1 MFTRAALRAA
11 RPSLSSAT
19 RTYAQSSRPSRPPP
33 PPKAS
38 KPPPR
43 PTTSKPSTSKPVA
56 AAAAAATGASKT
68 AAQQPIAQQ
77 QNLDEPPADNVRSQA
92 QNAQAGAENTTQPD
106 PNAQPAPSASK
117 EAEVEAEMPSG
128 PLPDLRQG
136 IPSTFD
142 FEFGGAKKDPK
153 VHEAEKAQN
162 EAADMAQL
170 EAEAAEAGGRG
181 KKGDDGREYSR
192 SDYETSLDR
201 RRAKT
206 FNYMY
211 LAALAAGVAGG
222 AYFTRPFSANE
233 EVPVGL
239 DPELASG
246 WGPTSMYS
254 RVRARMGH
262 QLGYYTEPSFPKL
275 LPTVPENQRQPFTLV
290 LSLEDLMIHTTWDR
304 KNGYRTAK
312 RPGIDYFIRYLSQ
325 YYELVLFTSVPIAM
339 ADPVIK
345 KLDPFHFIMWPLGRE
360 ATKYE
365 NGQYVKDLEY
375 LNRDL
380 SKTIIID
387 TNAAHVKNQPE
398 NAVVLPKWKG
408 DPKDEHVRD
417 LVGLIPFL
425 EYVATMGIDD
435 VRPVIKSFEGKDIP
449 EEFMRRENE
458 ARKRFLAQYEQQKS
472 KAGKFSLGGMLG
484 ANLGIKGDKMGGG
497 MVLADGQSV
506 SEGLAQGKMLSDQIR
521 EQGQKQYE
529 HLEKQIREHGAQ
541 WLKEEEEETKKMMD
555 AQMKDMK
562 SGAFSWFG
570 TAAKKE

>member
-11 RPSLSSAT
+11 RPSYSQLS

-33 PPKAS
+33 PPKAT
-38 KPPPR
+38 KPPAPPR
-43 PTTSKPSTSKPVA
+43 AAAGKTA
-56 AAAAAATGASKT
+56 AAAAGASQAK
-68 AAQQPIAQQ
+68 ASAQQPEAQKQ
-77 QNLDEPPADNVRSQA
+77 DIDEPPADNVRSQA
-92 QNAQAGAENTTQPD
+92 QNAQASAENST
-106 PNAQPAPSASK
+106 AREPSHSK
-117 EAEVEAEMPSG
+117 AAEADADTYTG
-128 PLPDLRQG
+128 PLPDLTKG

-153 VHEAEKAQN
+153 VEEAEKAQN
-162 EAADMAQL
+162 EAADMAKM
-170 EAEAAEAGGRG
+170 EAEAAESEGGRG
-181 KKGDDGREYSR
+181 KKSGDEKEYSR

-201 RRAKT
+201 RRAQT
-206 FNYMY
+206 FNYMF
-211 LAALAAGVAGG
+211 LAALAGGVAGG
-222 AYFTRPFSANE
+222 AYFTRPFGADE
-233 EVPVGL
+233 EVPPGL
-239 DPELASG
+239 EPELASG
-246 WGPTSMYS
+246 WGPSSMYA
-254 RVRARMGH
+254 RVRARMGN

-387 TNAAHVKNQPE
+387 THAPHVKNQPN
-398 NAVVLPKWKG
+398 NAIVLPKWTG
-408 DPKDEHVRD
+408 DPKDPHTKD

-435 VRPVIKSFEGKDIP
+435 VRPVIKSFEGKDVP

-458 ARKRFLAQYEQQKS
+458 ARKRFQEQLEQQKS
-472 KAGKFSLGGMLG
+472 KAPKFSLGGMLG

-555 AQMKDMK
+555 AQVKEMK

-570 TAAKKE
+570 SGDKKQ

>member
-11 RPSLSSAT
+11 RPSLSPAS

-38 KPPPR
+38 RPPPR
-43 PTTSKPSTSKPVA
+43 PSTSKPT
-56 AAAAAATGASKT
+56 AATGASKT
-68 AAQQPIAQQ
+68 AAQQSVAQKKD
-77 QNLDEPPADNVRSQA
+77 LDEPPADNVRSQA
-92 QNAQAGAENTTQPD
+92 QNAQAGAENSTQPD
-106 PNAQPAPSASK
+106 PNARPAPAESK
-117 EAEVEAEMPSG
+117 EAEVEADMPKG
-128 PLPDLRQG
+128 PLPDLTQG

-153 VHEAEKAQN
+153 VEDAEKAQN
-162 EAADMAQL
+162 EAADMAAL
-170 EAEAAEAGGRG
+170 EAEAAEAQGRG
-181 KKGDDGREYSR
+181 KKGSSEREYSR

-201 RRAKT
+201 RRAQT

-211 LAALAAGVAGG
+211 LAALIAGIGGG
-222 AYFTRPFSANE
+222 AYFTRPFGADE
-233 EVPVGL
+233 EVPTGL
-239 DPELASG
+239 EPELASG
-246 WGPTSMYS
+246 WGPSSMYA
-254 RVRARMGH
+254 RVRARMGN

-387 TNAAHVKNQPE
+387 THAPHVKNQPD

-408 DPKDEHVRD
+408 DPQDPHTKD

-458 ARKRFLAQYEQQKS
+458 ARKRFLAQHEQQKS
-472 KAGKFSLGGMLG
+472 KAGKFSLGSMLG
-484 ANLGIKGDKMGGG
+484 SNLGIKGDTMGGG
-497 MVLADGQSV
+497 MVLADGTNV
-506 SEGLAQGKMLSDQIR
+506 AKGLAEGKMLSDQIR

-541 WLKEEEEETKKMMD
+541 WLKEEEEETKKMVD
-555 AQMKDMK
+555 AQMKEMK
-562 SGAFSWFG
+562 TGAFSWFG
-570 TAAKKE
+570 GSKKE

>member
-1 MFTRAALRAA
+1 
-11 RPSLSSAT
+11 
-19 RTYAQSSRPSRPPP
+19 
-33 PPKAS
+33 
-38 KPPPR
+38 
-43 PTTSKPSTSKPVA
+43 V

-68 AAQQPIAQQ
+68 AAQQPVVQRK
-77 QNLDEPPADNVRSQA
+77 NLDEPPADNVRARA

-106 PNAQPAPSASK
+106 PNAQPASSASK

-142 FEFGGAKKDPK
+142 FEFGGAKKKDPK
-153 VHEAEKAQN
+153 AQESEKAKN

-170 EAEAAEAGGRG
+170 EAEAAAADGSG
-181 KKGDDGREYSR
+181 KKSGDEREYSG

-211 LAALAAGVAGG
+211 LAALAAGVGG
-222 AYFTRPFSANE
+222 GLYFTRPFGADE

-380 SKTIIID
+380 SKTIIVD
-387 TNAAHVKNQPE
+387 TNSAHVKNQPE
-398 NAVVLPKWKG
+398 NAIVLPKWKG
-408 DPKDEHVRD
+408 DPKDDHTKD

-484 ANLGIKGDKMGGG
+484 ANLGIKGEKMGGG

-555 AQMKDMK
+555 AQVKEMK

-570 TAAKKE
+570 SGAKKE

>member
-11 RPSLSSAT
+11 RPSISSAS

-38 KPPPR
+38 RPPPR
-43 PTTSKPSTSKPVA
+43 PSTSKPA

-68 AAQQPIAQQ
+68 AAQQPVAQKK
-77 QNLDEPPADNVRSQA
+77 NLDEPPADNVRAQA

-117 EAEVEAEMPSG
+117 EAEVEPEMPSG

-142 FEFGGAKKDPK
+142 FEFGGAKKKDPK
-153 VHEAEKAQN
+153 AQEAEKVQN

-181 KKGDDGREYSR
+181 KKSGDEREYSR

-201 RRAKT
+201 KREKT

-211 LAALAAGVAGG
+211 LAALAAGVSGG
-222 AYFTRPFSANE
+222 LYFTRPFGADE
-233 EVPVGL
+233 EVPAGL

-380 SKTIIID
+380 SKTIIVD

-398 NAVVLPKWKG
+398 NAIVLPKWKG
-408 DPKDEHVRD
+408 DPKDEHTKD

-472 KAGKFSLGGMLG
+472 KAGRFSLGGMLG

-541 WLKEEEEETKKMMD
+541 WLKEEEEETKKMME
-555 AQMKDMK
+555 AQVKEMKT
-562 SGAFSWFG
+562 GAFSWFG
-570 TAAKKE
+570 GGAKKE

>member
-11 RPSLSSAT
+11 RPSYSQLS

-38 KPPPR
+38 KPPASAR
-43 PTTSKPSTSKPVA
+43 PA
-56 AAAAAATGASKT
+56 AGKTAAAATAGASQAKPK
-68 AAQQPIAQQ
+68 AQQPEAQKKDI
-77 QNLDEPPADNVRSQA
+77 DEPPADNVRSQA
-92 QNAQAGAENTTQPD
+92 QNAQATAENSTP
-106 PNAQPAPSASK
+106 PEPSLSDSRAA
-117 EAEVEAEMPSG
+117 EADADTYKG
-128 PLPDLRQG
+128 PLPDLTKG

-153 VHEAEKAQN
+153 TAEAEKFEN
-162 EAADMAQL
+162 EAADMAKM
-170 EAEAAEAGGRG
+170 EAEAAESEGGRG
-181 KKGDDGREYSR
+181 KKGGDEKEYSR

-201 RRAKT
+201 RRYQT
-206 FNYMY
+206 FNYMF
-211 LAALAAGVAGG
+211 LAAVAAGVAGG
-222 AYFTRPFSANE
+222 AYFTRPFGADE
-233 EVPVGL
+233 EVPAGL
-239 DPELASG
+239 EPELASG
-246 WGPTSMYS
+246 WGPSSMYA
-254 RVRARMGH
+254 RVRARMGN

-387 TNAAHVKNQPE
+387 THAPHVKNQPN
-398 NAVVLPKWKG
+398 NAIVLPKWTG
-408 DPKDEHVRD
+408 DPKDPHTKD

-435 VRPVIKSFEGKDIP
+435 VRPVIKSFEGKDVP

-458 ARKRFLAQYEQQKS
+458 ARKRFHEQLEQQKS
-472 KAGKFSLGGMLG
+472 KAPKFSLGGMLG

-555 AQMKDMK
+555 AQVKEMK

-570 TAAKKE
+570 GGKKE

>member
-1 MFTRAALRAA
+1 MFTRVALRAA
-11 RPSLSSAT
+11 RPSFSPIA
-19 RTYAQSSRPSRPPP
+19 RTYAKSSRPSRPPP

-38 KPPPR
+38 KPPTQK
-43 PTTSKPSTSKPVA
+43 TTAAKP
-56 AAAAAATGASKT
+56 AAAAATATGASKV
-68 AAQQPIAQQ
+68 ASQEPAPQEPVAQKQD
-77 QNLDEPPADNVRSQA
+77 LDEPPADNVRSQA
-92 QNAQAGAENTTQPD
+92 QDAQAGAENSTQPD
-106 PNAQPAPSASK
+106 PNARPAP
-117 EAEVEAEMPSG
+117 AESRDAAAEPEMPKG
-128 PLPDLRQG
+128 PLPDLTQG

-142 FEFGGAKKDPK
+142 FEFGRGKKDPK
-153 VHEAEKAQN
+153 ASEAEKAQN
-162 EAADMAQL
+162 EAADMARL
-170 EAEAAEAGGRG
+170 EAEIAEAQGRG
-181 KKGDDGREYSR
+181 KKSGDEKEYAR

-201 RRAKT
+201 RRYQT
-206 FNYMY
+206 FNYMF
-211 LAALAAGVAGG
+211 LAALAGGVAGG
-222 AYFTRPFSANE
+222 AYFTRPFGEGE
-233 EVPVGL
+233 EVPNGL
-239 DPELASG
+239 EPELASG
-246 WGPTSMYS
+246 WGPTSMYA
-254 RVRARMGH
+254 RVRARMGS

-408 DPKDEHVRD
+408 DPKDEHVKD

-435 VRPVIKSFEGKDIP
+435 VRPVIKSFEGKNIP

-458 ARKRFLAQYEQQKS
+458 ARKKFLAQYEQQKS

-529 HLEKQIREHGAQ
+529 HLERQIREHGAQ
-541 WLKEEEEETKKMMD
+541 WLKEEEEETKKMME
-555 AQMKDMK
+555 AQVKEMK

-570 TAAKKE
+570 SKKE

>member
-1 MFTRAALRAA
+1 MFTRAVLRAA
-11 RPSLSSAT
+11 RPSFSSAS
-19 RTYAQSSRPSRPPP
+19 RTYAQSSRSSRPPP

-43 PTTSKPSTSKPVA
+43 PAAAKPK
-56 AAAAAATGASKT
+56 AAAAATGASK
-68 AAQQPIAQQ
+68 ASAQEPVAQKKDI
-77 QNLDEPPADNVRSQA
+77 DEPPADNVRSQA
-92 QNAQAGAENTTQPD
+92 QNAQAGAENSTQPD
-106 PNAQPAPSASK
+106 PNAEPAPAEAQASSK
-117 EAEVEAEMPSG
+117 
-128 PLPDLRQG
+128 PLPDLTKG

-153 VHEAEKAQN
+153 VEDAERAQN
-162 EAADMAQL
+162 EAADMAQM
-170 EAEAAEAGGRG
+170 EAEAAESAGGRG
-181 KKGDDGREYSR
+181 NKGGEGGDSKEYSR

-201 RRAKT
+201 RRYQT
-206 FNYMY
+206 FNHMF
-211 LAALAAGVAGG
+211 LAALATGVAGG
-222 AYFTRPFSANE
+222 AYFTRPFGADE
-233 EVPVGL
+233 EVPAGL

-246 WGPTSMYS
+246 WGPSKMYA
-254 RVRARMGH
+254 RVRARTGN

-275 LPTVPENQRQPFTLV
+275 LPTVPESQRQPFTLV

-387 TNAAHVKNQPE
+387 TQAQHVKNQPS
-398 NAVVLPKWKG
+398 NAIVLDKWNG
-408 DPKDEHVRD
+408 DPKDPHTKD

-435 VRPVIKSFEGKDIP
+435 VRPVIKSFEGKEIP

-458 ARKRFLAQYEQQKS
+458 ARKRFQEQLEQQNK
-472 KAGKFSLGGMLG
+472 KAPKFSLGGMLG

-506 SEGLAQGKMLSDQIR
+506 AEGLAQGKMLSDQIR
-521 EQGQKQYE
+521 EQGQKQYM
-529 HLEKQIREHGAQ
+529 HLEKQIQEHGAQ
-541 WLKEEEEETKKMMD
+541 WLKEEEEETKKLMD
-555 AQMKDMK
+555 AQVKEMK

-570 TAAKKE
+570 GGGKKE